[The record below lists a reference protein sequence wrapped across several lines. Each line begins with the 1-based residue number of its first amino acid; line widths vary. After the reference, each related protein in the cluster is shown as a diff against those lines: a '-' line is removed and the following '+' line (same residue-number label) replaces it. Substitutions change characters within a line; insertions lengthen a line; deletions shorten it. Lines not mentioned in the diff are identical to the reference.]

1 MQFSAVQGLPGKWCS
16 GWRYGVVLAALL
28 VAASAQAQWV
38 IPAGSGWDMGGGSSD
53 LGCTDLIVEGAL
65 TVGSGGSITGV
76 RNVVIAASGSLDL
89 AGGTIQLSQQWT
101 AQGLFTAGGGQVVRV
116 DGGAACPAA
125 GPLGPLDFS
134 PKPVPA
140 TSPGMLA
147 VLALLLA
154 GLGWRFHTSHR
165 RLGPAPRAAL
175 HPSNTNS
182 DRSVQ

>member
-1 MQFSAVQGLPGKWCS
+1 MQCSLVQSPLGRRRSA
-16 GWRYGVVLAALL
+16 WRYGVPLAALV

-38 IPAGSGWDMGGGSSD
+38 IPEGSEWDMAGGFSD
-53 LGCTDLIVEGAL
+53 LACTDLIVEGAL

-76 RNVVIAASGSLDL
+76 RNVVIASRGSLDL

-116 DGGAACPAA
+116 DGGAACPAS

-147 VLALLLA
+147 ALALLLA
-154 GLGWRFHTSHR
+154 GLGWRLNR
-165 RLGPAPRAAL
+165 RRWPTPTTAIP
-175 HPSNTNS
+175 PSNTNS
-182 DRSVQ
+182 DRSAS

>member
-1 MQFSAVQGLPGKWCS
+1 MQFSMVQSTSGKRRHI
-16 GWRYGVVLAALL
+16 WRHGVPFAALVL
-28 VAASAQAQWV
+28 AASAQAQWV
-38 IPAGSGWDMGGGSSD
+38 IPEGSGWDMGGGSTD
-53 LGCTDLIVEGAL
+53 LACTDLIVEGAL
-65 TVGSGGSITGV
+65 TVGSGGSITGA
-76 RNVVIAASGSLDL
+76 RNVVIASSGSLDL

-101 AQGLFTAGGGQVVRV
+101 AQGLFSAGGGQVVRV

-140 TSPGMLA
+140 TSPSMLA

-154 GLGWRFHTSHR
+154 GLGWRFHTTQR
-165 RLGPAPRAAL
+165 RRGLSPQAAL

-182 DRSVQ
+182 DRSAQ